1 MTSQSLGESDDDVP
15 DGPLPQGKPGKAK
28 GRSAAD
34 WASRALMAMDGDRS
48 LAEHAELAS
57 SERFHMGMS
66 RNDWA
71 ELE

>member
-1 MTSQSLGESDDDVP
+1 MTSQSLGESDNDVL

-48 LAEHAELAS
+48 FAELES
-57 SERFHMGMS
+57 SERFQMGMS
-66 RNDWA
+66 QDD
-71 ELE
+71 